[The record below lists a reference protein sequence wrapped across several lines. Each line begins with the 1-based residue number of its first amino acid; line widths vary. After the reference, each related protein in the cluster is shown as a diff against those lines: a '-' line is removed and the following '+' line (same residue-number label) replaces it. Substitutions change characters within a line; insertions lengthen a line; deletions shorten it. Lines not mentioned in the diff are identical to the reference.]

1 MGYSGRAGEIMRV
14 HVLQHVSFE
23 GLGSIA
29 SWLDTR
35 GATISYTRFFRE
47 HQLPPLSA
55 IDMLIAMGGPMSV
68 NDEKKLPW
76 LKAEKEFIQTAIAQG
91 IPVLGVCL
99 GAQIIADAMGARV
112 YRNPVKEI
120 GWLPIRP
127 VPVPEGSYRF
137 QQECVTFHWHGETF
151 DLPKGAVRLAENDG
165 CKNQAFQLNRNV
177 IGLQFHLEATPES
190 VSALLENCRDDLI
203 SGPYVQGEQKIR
215 AVPAESY
222 RAINAIMSDV
232 MSYLVNSK

>member
-1 MGYSGRAGEIMRV
+1 MRV

-29 SWLDTR
+29 SWLGTR
-35 GATISYTRFFRE
+35 GATISYTRLFRE
-47 HQLPPLSA
+47 HQLPALSV
-55 IDMLIAMGGPMSV
+55 IDMLVAMGGPMSV

-76 LKAEKEFIQTAIAQG
+76 LKAEKEFIQAAIAQG

-127 VPVPEGSYRF
+127 VPVPEGNYCF
-137 QQECVTFHWHGETF
+137 GQECVAFHWHGETF
-151 DLPKGAVRLAENDG
+151 DLPKGAVRLAESDG
-165 CKNQAFQLNRNV
+165 CENQAFQLSRNA

-190 VSALLENCRDDLI
+190 VSALLENCRDELVP
-203 SGPYVQGEQKIR
+203 GPFVQSEHEIR

-222 RAINAIMSDV
+222 RAINLIMSDV
-232 MSYLVNSK
+232 MSYLINSK